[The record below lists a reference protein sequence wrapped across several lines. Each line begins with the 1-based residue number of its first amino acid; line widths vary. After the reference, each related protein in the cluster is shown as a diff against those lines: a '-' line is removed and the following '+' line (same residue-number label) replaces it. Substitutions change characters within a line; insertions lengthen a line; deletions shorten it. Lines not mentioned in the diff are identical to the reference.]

1 VDVTAPG
8 VDIVSLGVHGLAYR
22 SGTSMAAA
30 YVSATLALEAAAAP
44 RLSTAALRD
53 VLVRTAR
60 AGAVD
65 AARAVGAATHRVA
78 R

>member
-1 VDVTAPG
+1 VEVTAPG
-8 VDIVSLGVHGLAYR
+8 SDIISLGVHGLAYR

-44 RLSTAALRD
+44 SPPMSALRD

-65 AARAVGAATHRVA
+65 AARAVRAAKHRRA